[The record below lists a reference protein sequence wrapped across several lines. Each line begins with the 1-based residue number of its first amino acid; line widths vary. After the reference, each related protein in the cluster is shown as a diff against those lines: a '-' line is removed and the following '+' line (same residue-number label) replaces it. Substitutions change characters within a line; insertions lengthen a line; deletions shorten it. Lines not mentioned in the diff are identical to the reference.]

1 MTCDVRRVVT
11 CKDKH
16 HLYVALQSGDKNSI
30 QKRMSHVL
38 TMLCV
43 MCNDVTIL
51 PFMNISSMIQKLST
65 SLSLSLC
72 LYLGTLKKSK
82 YENMTI
88 YDVTCLLL

>member
-51 PFMNISSMIQKLST
+51 PFMNILSMIQKLST
-65 SLSLSLC
+65 SLSLFLSWHF
-72 LYLGTLKKSK
+72 KEIK
-82 YENMTI
+82 I
-88 YDVTCLLL
+88 

>member
-1 MTCDVRRVVT
+1 MRRVVT

-51 PFMNISSMIQKLST
+51 PFINILSMIQKLST
-65 SLSLSLC
+65 SLSLYF
-72 LYLGTLKKSK
+72 YLGTLKKSK